1 MKKGV
6 ADQFTNRRWSI
17 DNHPQIAR
25 IRQCSDAAR
34 RNLRLG
40 RWLLEISPAH
50 KLLLPELHYIFN
62 AAIILMLHQIVF
74 VNLRTHDVSEIEFA
88 IEAFAHEAESGA
100 AYAQVCAGVLKDLS
114 VLVQRLRSLTFDRAA
129 ADRDA
134 SYAGAVAE
142 QQQPLS
148 SSLSRGPMMSGVEGQ
163 PDTPTVTG
171 GDVFQV
177 LDAWLRDDDVQLYNS
192 FLI

>member
-6 ADQFTNRRWSI
+6 ADQFTNRRWSVE
-17 DNHPQIAR
+17 NHPQVAR

-88 IEAFAHEAESGA
+88 IDAFAHEAESGA
-100 AYAQVCAGVLKDLS
+100 AYAQVCAGVLKDLII
-114 VLVQRLRSLTFDRAA
+114 LVQRLRSMTFDRATA
-129 ADRDA
+129 GQEV
-134 SYAGAVAE
+134 SYSGAVAE
-142 QQQPLS
+142 QQPLH
-148 SSLSRGPMMSGVEGQ
+148 SSLSCGPMMSGVEGQ
-163 PDTPTVTG
+163 PDTPLVSG

>member
-6 ADQFTNRRWSI
+6 ADQFTNRRWSVE
-17 DNHPQIAR
+17 NHPQIAR

-88 IEAFAHEAESGA
+88 VEAFTHEAESGA

-114 VLVQRLRSLTFDRAA
+114 ALVQRLRSLSFDRAA
-129 ADRDA
+129 AGQSA
-134 SYAGAVAE
+134 AE
-142 QQQPLS
+142 QQQQPLNC
-148 SSLSRGPMMSGVEGQ
+148 SLSRGPMMSGVEGQ
-163 PDTPTVTG
+163 LDTPPVTG
-171 GDVFQV
+171 GDIFQV
-177 LDAWLRDDDVQLYNS
+177 LDTWLRDDDVQLYNS